1 MLQLSSLSLVFINA
15 PNASSVMTVT
25 FAKYLM
31 TCPRPL
37 SPLIRPQPTLLV
49 QVLDTGHRSSISPS
63 PEESPLSCQRN
74 FAKVYTAPI
83 LGPSHC

>member
-49 QVLDTGHRSSISPS
+49 QVLDTGHRSSMSSISPS

-74 FAKVYTAPI
+74 FA
-83 LGPSHC
+83 